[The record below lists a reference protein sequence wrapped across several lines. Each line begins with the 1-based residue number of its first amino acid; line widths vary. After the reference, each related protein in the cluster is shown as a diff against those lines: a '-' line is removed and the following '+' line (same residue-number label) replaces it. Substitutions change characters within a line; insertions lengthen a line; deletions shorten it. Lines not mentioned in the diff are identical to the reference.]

1 MILIDNVAF
10 LKKRYPSILTFFN
23 AVQDQINAE
32 NYDVAAGKSGLP
44 YLKITK
50 DNKESYIHSK
60 YNPVE
65 EAERWVMQYEEDIQ
79 NYDHIFFYGVGL
91 GYQVEALMAR
101 HPDKGYSLYEPDPN
115 VFYQLLC
122 HKKLDSFPAKNM
134 KNLFVEYMD
143 VFESIAIQQM
153 VELMLKNVLIIVHP
167 VYDRLFADK
176 TKSFLQAFKSALRQK
191 LSTQV
196 TNKAYERLWTVNSL
210 HNFTK
215 VLETQNV
222 IREKKSVFAGK
233 PIIMVGAGPSLE
245 EEIENLRRIKSE
257 GLAYIFSIGSA
268 NKALIKHGIYPD
280 AVTSYDPNTYN
291 HLVFEEIITE
301 KLNIPI
307 IYGTS
312 VGFRTVQLYP
322 GPMLY
327 MVTNQDSISQFY
339 LKTEPNEMVSDAPTI
354 ATVTLELIY
363 KLGCELVILVGQNFG
378 YRNDQYYAKG
388 IEYSYRE
395 SENLSDIE
403 KQNIILV
410 EGVDGEQ
417 IQSTFGYNLGRNQ
430 MEAYLESMTT
440 MKAIN
445 TTKGGAHIKGTD
457 YITLEEVM
465 ERYLDKKVVESKW
478 YEGTKTAYDLDTLTQ
493 QVGRMKTEYESF
505 TNLFNKVTSN
515 LRKMDTL
522 SKFNELNQLRKEFPR
537 LDNAFKKL
545 SDNDFFQVYIMPMIK
560 ADQNI
565 LQRQAQVIRETA
577 NVQEKVKI
585 TVQTFV
591 GYLHAVEE
599 AFVTIEDL
607 FLKIQQYIRF
617 TIDELKDEMKANDS
631 LFDTELAEEIISE

>member
-32 NYDVAAGKSGLP
+32 NYEVAAGKSGLP

-50 DNKESYIHSK
+50 DNKENYIHSK

-65 EAERWVMQYEEDIQ
+65 EAERWVQQYEEDIA
-79 NYDHIFFYGVGL
+79 NYDHVFFYGVGL
-91 GYQVEALMAR
+91 GYQVEALMNR
-101 HPDKGYSLYEPDPN
+101 HSDKGYSLYEPDPN

-122 HKKLDSFPAKNM
+122 NKKLENLPTKNF

-143 VFESIAIQQM
+143 VFEAIAIQQM

-167 VYDRLFADK
+167 VYDRLYAEK
-176 TKSFLQAFKSALRQK
+176 TKSFLQAFKNALNVKRSSQA
-191 LSTQV
+191 

-222 IREKKSVFAGK
+222 IREKRSVFAGK

-245 EEIENLRRIKSE
+245 DEIENLRRIKNE

-301 KLNIPI
+301 KMDIPI
-307 IYGTS
+307 IYGTT
-312 VGFRTVQLYP
+312 VGFNTVKLYP

-327 MVTNQDSISQFY
+327 MLTSQDTISSYY
-339 LKTEPNEMVSDAPTI
+339 LKTEPHEVVLDAPTI

-363 KLGCELVILVGQNFG
+363 KLGCELVIMVGQNFG

-388 IEYSYRE
+388 IEYSYRQ
-395 SENLSDIE
+395 SEDLSDSE
-403 KQNIILV
+403 KQNTILV
-410 EGVDGEQ
+410 DGVDGQQ
-417 IQSTFGYNLGRNQ
+417 IQSDFGHNLGRRQ
-430 MEAYLESMTT
+430 MESYLENMTT
-440 MKAIN
+440 MRTIN
-445 TTKGGAHIKGTD
+445 TTKGGAKIRGTD
-457 YITLEEVM
+457 YVALEEVI
-465 ERYLDKKVVESKW
+465 EQYLDKKVVDPNW
-478 YEGTKTAYDLDTLTQ
+478 HEGTKTINDLEVLIQ
-493 QVGRMKTEYESF
+493 QVNKMKSEYDNF
-505 TNLFNKVTSN
+505 TNLFNKVTSA
-515 LRKMDTL
+515 LRKMDAL
-522 SKFNELNQLRKEFPR
+522 SKFNELNQLRKEFPKF
-537 LDNAFKKL
+537 DNAFKRL
-545 SDNDFFQVYIMPMIK
+545 SDNDFFQVYIKPMIK
-560 ADQNI
+560 ADLDI
-565 LQRQAQVIRETA
+565 LQRQTQVIRETGDI
-577 NVQEKVKI
+577 QEKVKL
-585 TVQTFV
+585 TVQAFA
-591 GYLHAVEE
+591 GYLYAVEE

-617 TIDELKDEMKANDS
+617 TVVELR
-631 LFDTELAEEIISE
+631 EEQQAHL